1 MLLSFLFSLLAL
13 VSPNGHVNDLAKV
26 FNSSQTVALEQ
37 KLVDYEKNTTNE
49 IAILTIKSLE
59 GQDIDEFGIKAFEQ
73 WKIGKKGKDN
83 GLLITVAVDEHK
95 MRIDVGYGLE
105 AKIND
110 ARAGDIIRNIM
121 APEFRNNDYYA
132 GVDKA
137 VDQLITLIGYCW

>member
-110 ARAGDIIRNIM
+110 ARAGTSSAISWPQNLETMIIMLESI
-121 APEFRNNDYYA
+121 
-132 GVDKA
+132 K
-137 VDQLITLIGYCW
+137 LLT